1 MNRKFGKLENGKL
14 VFAPSVIID
23 GDKQIIS
30 NDAEIYLQYGY
41 KEIVYEP
48 SPSPLSGIVYTSQY
62 IESDTTITIS
72 WTKNLEGTRQY
83 ILDKIESFDTSDAVN
98 SFTLGNVETWLN
110 RDDRVCLMHSLEVSQ
125 LKGETTY
132 GLCVEGVGV
141 VTLPILTIK
150 SMLDDIEFYAI
161 QCYKRTFEH
170 MEAVKALQTC
180 EALVNYD
187 YTEGYPEKLH
197 FDI

>member
-1 MNRKFGKLENGKL
+1 MNTRFGKIENGKL
-14 VFAPSVIID
+14 VFAPSVITD

-30 NDAEIYLQYGY
+30 NDASVYLQYGY
-41 KEIVYEP
+41 KEIIREP
-48 SPSPLSGIVYTSQY
+48 YPQGEIVYKEHY
-62 IESDTTITIS
+62 VENDTTITIS
-72 WTKNLEGTRQY
+72 WVEDLDATRRY
-83 ILDKIESFDTSDAVN
+83 VLHKIAEFDTSDAVN

-150 SMLDDIEFYAI
+150 SMLDEIEYYAI

-170 MEAVKALQTC
+170 KEAVGALTTC
-180 EALVNYD
+180 TELVNYD
-187 YTEGYPEKLH
+187 YTEGYPQKLH

>member
-1 MNRKFGKLENGKL
+1 MNTRFGKIENGKL
-14 VFAPSVIID
+14 VFAPSVITD

-30 NDAEIYLQYGY
+30 NDASVYLRYGY
-41 KEIVYEP
+41 KQILREPYPQSEIAYAKHYVEN
-48 SPSPLSGIVYTSQY
+48 
-62 IESDTTITIS
+62 DTTITIS
-72 WTKNLEGTRQY
+72 WVEDLEATRQSV
-83 ILDKIESFDTSDAVN
+83 LGKIAEYDTSDAVN

-132 GLCVEGVGV
+132 GLCVEGMGV

-150 SMLDDIEFYAI
+150 GMLDDIEYYAI

-170 MEAVKALQTC
+170 REAVNALTTC
-180 EALVNYD
+180 TELVNYD
-187 YTEGYPEKLH
+187 YTEGYPKKLH

>member
-1 MNRKFGKLENGKL
+1 MNTRFGKIENGNL
-14 VFAPSVIID
+14 VFAPSVITD

-30 NDAEIYLQYGY
+30 NDASVYLRYGY
-41 KEIVYEP
+41 KEIIREPYPQGEVVYKEH
-48 SPSPLSGIVYTSQY
+48 Y

-72 WTKNLEGTRQY
+72 WVEDIEATRQSV
-83 ILDKIESFDTSDAVN
+83 LGKIESFDTSDAVN
-98 SFTLGNVETWLN
+98 GFTLGDVETWLN

-150 SMLDDIEFYAI
+150 GMLDDIEFYAI

-170 MEAVKALQTC
+170 KEAVGALTTC
-180 EALVNYD
+180 EELVNYD
-187 YTEGYPEKLH
+187 YTTGYPKKLH

>member
-1 MNRKFGKLENGKL
+1 MNRKFGKIENNRL
-14 VFAPSVIID
+14 VYAPSVIID

-30 NDAEIYLQYGY
+30 NDTSVYLQYGY
-41 KEIVYEP
+41 KEIVREP
-48 SPSPLSGIVYTSQY
+48 YPQGEIVYK
-62 IESDTTITIS
+62 EHHVENDTTITIS
-72 WTKNLEGTRQY
+72 WAEDLEGTRQSVLGE
-83 ILDKIESFDTSDAVN
+83 IAEFDTSDAVN
-98 SFTLGNVETWLN
+98 SFTLGDVETWLN

-150 SMLDDIEFYAI
+150 GMLDDIEFYAI

-170 MEAVKALQTC
+170 KEAVNALTTC
-180 EALVNYD
+180 EELANYN

-197 FDI
+197 FEI

>member
-1 MNRKFGKLENGKL
+1 MNTRFGKLENNRL
-14 VFAPSVIID
+14 VYAPSVIVD
-23 GDKQIIS
+23 GDRQIIS
-30 NDAEIYLQYGY
+30 NDARVFLKYGY
-41 KEIVYEP
+41 KEIIREP
-48 SPSPLSGIVYTSQY
+48 YPQGEIVYKEHY

-72 WTKNLEGTRQY
+72 WAEDLEGTRQNVLGE
-83 ILDKIESFDTSDAVN
+83 IAEFDTSDAVN
-98 SFTLGNVETWLN
+98 SFTLGEVETWLN

-150 SMLDDIEFYAI
+150 GMLDDIEFYAI
-161 QCYKRTFEH
+161 QCYKVTFLH
-170 MEAVKALQTC
+170 KEAVMALTDPQ
-180 EALVNYD
+180 EIVDYD
-187 YTEGYPEKLH
+187 YREGYPEKLH

>member
-1 MNRKFGKLENGKL
+1 MNTIFGKIENGKL
-14 VFAPSVIID
+14 VLAPSVIII

-30 NDAEIYLQYGY
+30 NDASVYLQYGY
-41 KEIVYEP
+41 KEIIREP
-48 SPSPLSGIVYTSQY
+48 YPQGEIVYKEHY
-62 IESDTTITIS
+62 VESDTTITIS
-72 WTKNLEGTRQY
+72 WVENLEATRRY
-83 ILDKIESFDTSDAVN
+83 VLYKIAEYDTSDAVN
-98 SFTLGNVETWLN
+98 GFTLGEVETWLN

-170 MEAVKALQTC
+170 KEAVNALTTC
-180 EALVNYD
+180 TELVNYD
-187 YTEGYPEKLH
+187 YTQGYPAKLH